1 MHAGRCSMII
11 KINRLANFANYRQF
25 AWGNA
30 TNFAKYNLIYGW
42 NYSGKTTL
50 SRLFQVLSNPN
61 ELKQWPSSQFEVE
74 LQSGARL
81 THTNLTD
88 PQRIKVFNRDFIQ
101 NNFQQENK
109 APAVFIVGGNTI
121 HLRNRITRLNQHS
134 DKTRTIKVRL
144 SERHQQLKK
153 ELDSLAT
160 SYASSV
166 ATLTG
171 DKTYNRTK
179 LAAEIERIRATPATF
194 ILSDEAL
201 QAKQSL
207 LRSTQEWKNITQVA
221 NTAANL
227 ETLRQ
232 ALSAVLKKTA
242 SNEAITRLKENRD
255 LESWIRT
262 GLSHHAK
269 STQCEFCGSAIPAD
283 RMTILEGHFSK
294 AYEDLSSE
302 VGAQV
307 NILGSTKLTIALPDK
322 RDFMPDLEAPFLALK
337 GKIDAWIIWANGII
351 SELEAIAKQKQIAL
365 ESQLSCAVDT
375 SRASEAIQIVADINM
390 LVSEHNQKRSQLDR
404 EKTMAK
410 EAIEKHSAATFYE
423 TNNISDK
430 EITIHTAEANAKKAE
445 NLLKVIDDNKKG
457 IELQIQQ
464 QSIAAQK
471 INETIQF
478 LLPDNN
484 ISVSEISGGFFEF
497 QRDGVQAKNLSD
509 GEKTAITFAYFLTTL
524 EHKGATLNQTIVF
537 IDDPISSLDSNHIYA
552 IYALITK
559 RLDSCLQIFVSTH
572 NSELYTLLKDK
583 WFDARQQYANRANAS
598 SYYARR
604 FVDANQ
610 LWHSTLEDTPALLRK
625 FKSEYQF
632 IFEQLHTFSS
642 SQGPSL
648 HESYTAPNLLRK
660 FLEAYLGFKK
670 PCISQWSSKLD
681 LLFDTDVERI
691 EIQKFSDDASH
702 LQGLNRALQQPDF
715 VSNAQNTVYKVIQ
728 ALKAKDPLHYTSMCT
743 VIGVAP

>member
-1 MHAGRCSMII
+1 MII
-11 KINRLANFANYRQF
+11 KINRLINFGNYRQF
-25 AWGNA
+25 QWGSTA
-30 TNFAKYNLIYGW
+30 NFTKYNLIYGW

-50 SRLFQVLSNPN
+50 SRLFQVLAMPS
-61 ELKQWPSSQFEVE
+61 ELTQWQGCQFEVE
-74 LQSGARL
+74 LQSGAKL
-81 THTNLTD
+81 THANLAN

-101 NNFQQENK
+101 SSFQQEHK

-121 HLRNRITRLNQHS
+121 HLRNRITRLNVHEG
-134 DKTRTIKVRL
+134 KTRNIMARL
-144 SERHQQLKK
+144 NENHHQLKK
-153 ELDSLAT
+153 ELDTLGT
-160 SYASSV
+160 TNASSV
-166 ATLTG
+166 ATLIG
-171 DKTYNRTK
+171 DKTYNRPK
-179 LAAEIERIRATPATF
+179 LVAEIARIKAAPDTF

-201 QAKQSL
+201 QAKVSL
-207 LRSTQEWKNITQVA
+207 LRGAQEWKDISPVA
-221 NTAANL
+221 HIATDL

-232 ALSAVLKKTA
+232 DLSTVLNKTA
-242 SNEAITRLKENRD
+242 SNEAIAKLNENRD

-262 GLSHHAK
+262 GLLHHANA
-269 STQCEFCGSAIPAD
+269 TQCEFCGSTIPAD
-283 RMTILEGHFSK
+283 RLSALQKHFSK

-302 VGAQV
+302 VSAQV
-307 NILGSTKLTIALPDK
+307 STLGTTKFTVALPDE
-322 RDFMPDLEAPFLALK
+322 RDFMPDLKGQFVTLK
-337 GKIDAWIIWANGII
+337 NKVDAWVLWGNGAIG
-351 SELEAIAKQKQIAL
+351 ELEILAKQKQLAL
-365 ESQLSCAVDT
+365 ETSLNCAVDT
-375 SRASEAIQIVADINM
+375 SRAQEVTQIVTDINT
-390 LVSEHNQKRSQLDR
+390 LITEHNQKRSQLDR
-404 EKTMAK
+404 EKIAAK
-410 EAIEKHSAATFYE
+410 EAIEKHNAASFYK
-423 TNNISDK
+423 TNNIADK
-430 EITIHTAEANAKKAE
+430 ELVIQAAESKVDKAQ
-445 NLLKVIDDNKKG
+445 NLLTAIEGKKNVIE
-457 IELQIQQ
+457 IQIQQ

-484 ISVSEISGGFFEF
+484 ISVTEISGGFFEF
-497 QRDGVQAKNLSD
+497 RRDGVQAKNLSE
-509 GEKTAITFAYFLTTL
+509 GEKTAITFAYFLATL
-524 EHKGATLNQTIVF
+524 ENNGASLNQTIVF

-583 WFDARQQYANRANAS
+583 WFEARQQFANRADAS

-625 FKSEYQF
+625 YKSEYQF
-632 IFEQLHTFSS
+632 IFEQLHKFSS

-648 HESYTAPNLLRK
+648 HEAYTAPNLLRK

-681 LLFDTDVERI
+681 LLFDSDVERT

-702 LQGLNRALQQPDF
+702 LQGLNRALQQPNF
-715 VSNAQNTVYKVIQ
+715 ISNAQSTVNKVIQ
-728 ALKAKDPLHYTSMCT
+728 ALKAKDNSHYISMCT

>member
-1 MHAGRCSMII
+1 MIV
-11 KINRLANFANYRQF
+11 KINRLINFGNYRQF
-25 AWGNA
+25 QWGST

-50 SRLFQVLSNPN
+50 SRLFQVLAMPT
-61 ELKQWPSSQFEVE
+61 ELTQWQGCQFEIE
-74 LQSGARL
+74 LQDGAKL
-81 THTNLTD
+81 THANLAN

-101 NNFQQENK
+101 SNFQQENK

-121 HLRNRITRLNQHS
+121 HLRNRITRLNQHV
-134 DKTRTIKVRL
+134 DKTRTLKAGL
-144 SERHQQLKK
+144 NERHQQLKK
-153 ELDSLAT
+153 EFDSLGT
-160 SYASSV
+160 THASSI

-179 LAAEIERIRATPATF
+179 LTAEIARIRATPATF

-201 QAKQSL
+201 QAKVSL
-207 LRSTQEWKNITQVA
+207 LRSTQEWKDISPIVNIT
-221 NTAANL
+221 TDL

-232 ALSAVLKKTA
+232 VLSTMLKKTA
-242 SNEAITRLKENRD
+242 SNEAITKLKENRD

-262 GLSHHAK
+262 GLSHHANA
-269 STQCEFCGSAIPAD
+269 TQCEFCGSIIPVD
-283 RMTILEGHFSK
+283 RMTVLQKHFSK

-302 VGAQV
+302 VGTQV
-307 NILGSTKLTIALPDK
+307 NTLGATRLTIALPDE
-322 RDFMPDLEAPFLALK
+322 RDFMPDLKGQFVTLK
-337 GKIDAWIIWANGII
+337 GMVDAWIIWANGVIG
-351 SELEAIAKQKQIAL
+351 ELETVAKQKQVSL
-365 ESQLSCAVDT
+365 ETQLSCVVDT
-375 SRASEAIQIVADINM
+375 SRTSEVTQIVVDINT
-390 LVSEHNQKRSQLDR
+390 LIAEHNQKRSQLDR
-404 EKTMAK
+404 EKKAAK
-410 EAIEKHSAATFYE
+410 EAIEKHYAATFYE

-430 EITIHTAEANAKKAE
+430 ETAIQAAETNAEKAQ
-445 NLLKVIDDNKKG
+445 NLLTIVEGKINA
-457 IELQIQQ
+457 IELLIQQ

-484 ISVSEISGGFFEF
+484 ISVAEIAGGFFEF
-497 QRDGVQAKNLSD
+497 RRDGVQAKNLSD
-509 GEKTAITFAYFLTTL
+509 GEKTAITFAYFLATL
-524 EHKGATLNQTIVF
+524 ENNGASLNQTIVF
-537 IDDPISSLDSNHIYA
+537 VDDPISSLDSNHIYA

-583 WFDARQQYANRANAS
+583 WFEARQQFANRTNAS

-610 LWHSTLEDTPALLRK
+610 LWHSTLEDTPMLLRK
-625 FKSEYQF
+625 YKSEYQF
-632 IFEQLHTFSS
+632 IFEQLQTFSS
-642 SQGPSL
+642 SQSPSL
-648 HESYTAPNLLRK
+648 HEAYTAPNLLRK

-670 PCISQWSSKLD
+670 PCTSQWSSKLD
-681 LLFDTDVERI
+681 LLFDTDVERT

-715 VSNAQNTVYKVIQ
+715 VSNAQSTVKKVIQ
-728 ALKAKDPLHYTSMCT
+728 ALKAKDSPHYISMCT